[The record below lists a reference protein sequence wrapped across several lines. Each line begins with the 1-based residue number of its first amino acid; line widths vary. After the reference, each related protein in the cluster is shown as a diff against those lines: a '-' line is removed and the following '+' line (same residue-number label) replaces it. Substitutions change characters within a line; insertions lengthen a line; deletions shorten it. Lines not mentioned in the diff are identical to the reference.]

1 MSMTTQIQFEAAAAD
16 DAPLLALP
24 KLGLLVLRRQRP
36 GFDPQW
42 GKQMEDAARGRLK
55 ALGGDIVEPAVGV
68 VDDPT
73 LRAAIATFSAE
84 ACGAVIVLQPNMGD
98 VRLIPTLAQQWDGAI
113 VLWATPERLDTDRV
127 SSCSLVGAHAAAA
140 LLRQFQRPFE
150 IAYSDPRDAGQTQLE
165 QSIRIATAAAQLC
178 RSKIGLVGQHA
189 PGFINMHVD
198 PATLM
203 QQLGVHLHH
212 IGLAEMMTLMQSL
225 DAADVERDVQQ
236 ALALP
241 IDRGEVTDEQ
251 LAVDSRFYLA
261 TRRLMD
267 DLTLDAIAVRC
278 WPEMPNQ
285 IGQWP
290 YLAMARLTTE
300 GRVIALEGD
309 ADGATTGLM
318 LKLLGLGPGYISDWL
333 EHSGR
338 NITLWHPGHAPLWL
352 TQLDGSGRGPRLG
365 RHFNTNHPIVID
377 AALKPDYPITLCRLW
392 RCDGQ
397 YRMTAMEAHTRPMN
411 RPLSGATALAE
422 LVDRDADDWFQQ
434 LCHAG
439 MPHHITVVEGHQAK
453 LLSRLARH
461 LNLPWGP

>member
-1 MSMTTQIQFEAAAAD
+1 MALS
-16 DAPLLALP
+16 PPPLP
-24 KLGLLVLRRQRP
+24 KVGFLVLRRQRP

-42 GKQMEDAARGRLK
+42 GRQMEDAARQRLNAMGA
-55 ALGGDIVEPAVGV
+55 ALVEPAAGV

-73 LRAAIATFSAE
+73 LRAAIADFTAAGCE
-84 ACGAVIVLQPNMGD
+84 AVIVLQPNMGD
-98 VRLIPTLAQQWDGAI
+98 VRLIPTLAQQWPGAI

-140 LLRQFQRPFE
+140 LLRQLQRSFE
-150 IAYSDPRDAGQTQLE
+150 IAYSDPRTPEQDQLQ
-165 QSIRIATAAAQLC
+165 QSIRLAHAAGRLR

-189 PGFINMHVD
+189 PGFINMAVD

-212 IGLAEMMTLMQSL
+212 IGLAEMTTLMQSF
-225 DAADVERDVQQ
+225 ASEEVEADVQI
-236 ALALP
+236 AMSLP
-241 IDRGEVTDEQ
+241 IDRGDITDEQ
-251 LAVDSRFYLA
+251 LATDSRFHLA
-261 TRRLMD
+261 MRRLMD
-267 DLTLDAIAVRC
+267 ELTLDAIAVRC

-285 IGQWP
+285 VGQWP

-300 GRVIALEGD
+300 GRVVALEGD
-309 ADGATTGLM
+309 ADGAMTGLV

-333 EHSGR
+333 EHR
-338 NITLWHPGHAPLWL
+338 DRRITLWHPGHAPLWL
-352 TQLDGSGRGPRLG
+352 TQARPRLG

-377 AALKPDYPITLCRLW
+377 AELRSDLPITLCRIW

-397 YRMTAMEAHTRPMN
+397 YRMTAAEAHTRPPE
-411 RPLSGATALAE
+411 RPLLGAAGIAE
-422 LVDRDADDWFQQ
+422 LTDRDADAWFQD

-439 MPHHITVVEGHQAK
+439 MPHHITIVEGHHAK
-453 LLSRLARH
+453 LLQRLARH